1 MVKTARVHYNSRKGG
16 LGMNHRERVNAIMHY
31 ETYDRMPVV
40 AFGYWRETLEKWRR
54 EGHITPEEAEGYS
67 DNNEYDLAIL
77 RRLGFDFNWA
87 GGVSGDSFLKPCF
100 QNETLYVEPD
110 GCVVSRNSEGL
121 IVRTKP
127 GVVSIPSH
135 VGTSLT
141 GREAWE
147 EMYLPKLTYSA
158 DRVRFDEMRARFSG
172 IRAKGLPCYL
182 EIGSLYGKVRNLVG
196 VEELAYLAAD
206 DEELY
211 KEIIDTVANL
221 CFKVA
226 ERALESGIEFDYAHY
241 WEDICF
247 KTGPL
252 IRPSV
257 FAELVGPWYRK
268 ISDLLNA
275 HGVDII
281 SVDCD
286 GKIDELVPI
295 WLKNGVNTMFPI
307 EVGTWGASF
316 DRWRAAYGRGL
327 RGVGGMDKRVFA
339 QDRAA
344 VDREIER
351 LKPIVDLGGYI
362 PCPDHR
368 IPPDAVWENVQYYC
382 DRFRHEFG

>member
-1 MVKTARVHYNSRKGG
+1 
-16 LGMNHRERVNAIMHY
+16 MHY
-31 ETYDRMPVV
+31 EKYDRMPVV
-40 AFGYWRETLEKWRR
+40 AFGYWRETLQKWCR
-54 EGHITPEEAEGYS
+54 EGHVTREEAEGYG
-67 DNNEYDLAIL
+67 DNNVHDRAIMK
-77 RRLGFDFNWA
+77 RLGFDFNWA
-87 GGVSGDSFLKPCF
+87 GGIAGDNYLKPGF
-100 QNETLYVEPD
+100 TNEVLRIEPD
-110 GCVVSRNSEGL
+110 GCTVSRNNEGL
-121 IVRTKP
+121 LVRTKP

-135 VGTSLT
+135 AGTSLT

-147 EMYLPKLTYSA
+147 ELYLPKLTYSD
-158 DRVRFDEMRARFSG
+158 DRVRFDEMKKRFDS
-172 IRAKGLPCYL
+172 IRALGLPCYL
-182 EIGSLYGKVRNLVG
+182 EIGSLYGRVRNLLG

-206 DEELY
+206 DEDLY
-211 KEIIDTVANL
+211 AEIIDTMANL
-221 CFKVA
+221 CYRVA
-226 ERALESGIEFDYAHY
+226 EKALESGIEFDYAHY

-257 FAELVGPWYRK
+257 FKELVGPWYRK

-295 WLKNGVNTMFPI
+295 WLENGVNTMFPI
-307 EVGTWGASF
+307 EVGTWHASF
-316 DRWRAAYGRGL
+316 DRWRALYGREI

-382 DRFRHEFG
+382 ECFRHEFG